1 MNTQNRQIEEQFFE
15 LLCYMIV
22 SARNLMQ
29 ETKIYGP
36 LRLVDATSRL
46 IAILET
52 HNIHLPESQVI
63 LEHIEE
69 AKAGVGEGEQYFSS
83 ALERI
88 VSDLLPIIM
97 HRKKQEDK

>member
-15 LLCYMIV
+15 LLCY
-22 SARNLMQ
+22 
-29 ETKIYGP
+29 
-36 LRLVDATSRL
+36 
-46 IAILET
+46 
-52 HNIHLPESQVI
+52 IHLPESQVI

-88 VSDLLPIIM
+88 VSDLLAIIM